1 VTAKMRGDASRSFH
15 AIALEQLQGCSGAMT
30 CSVSDGMI
38 LLLQLEE
45 LLRPERAPKVE
56 GNERPQDS
64 HEKLSRLSWAQE
76 DLGCS
81 RN

>member
-1 VTAKMRGDASRSFH
+1 
-15 AIALEQLQGCSGAMT
+15 
-30 CSVSDGMI
+30 MI

-64 HEKLSRLSWAQE
+64 HEELSRLSWAQE
-76 DLGCS
+76 LGCS